1 MAFDTNWMRRTGWA
15 KTFADADRSFL
26 MKLAQMPQV
35 ADHGLLL
42 GTSNGTDLYS
52 CKADEQR
59 LVLMVAA
66 LGRVFDQCADTVRHT
81 DVSMRRWLRSQWV
94 DRP

>member
-66 LGRVFDQCADTVRHT
+66 LGRVFCIYT
-81 DVSMRRWLRSQWV
+81 LRFMQQTL
-94 DRP
+94 DKILYIKC